1 ISLWL
6 SNAGS
11 ITTFSVDIL
20 YSLPFV
26 SPNNIL
32 LCSIVAAAALIYF
45 PYLMVAAGRFQVGY
59 EMGAPRGMFDKLP
72 EYAQRATWAHQ
83 NSWESF
89 ALYAPAALMAFV
101 VAVPAEQVLGTAVVY
116 LVSRVG
122 YSLFY
127 VLDVPILRSLSWAV
141 SISSIVSLFVAS
153 CQSALV

>member
-1 ISLWL
+1 M
-6 SNAGS
+6 
-11 ITTFSVDIL
+11 DIV

-26 SPNNIL
+26 SDANVL

-45 PYLMVAAGRFQVGY
+45 PYLAVAAGRFQVGY

-72 EYAQRATWAHQ
+72 DYAQRATWAHE

-89 ALYAPAALMAFV
+89 TLYAPATIMAFV
-101 VAVPAEQVLGTAVVY
+101 SGVPAEQVLGSVVIY
-116 LVSRVG
+116 LITRVT

-127 VLDVPILRSLSWAV
+127 ILNVPILRSLSWAF

-153 CQSALV
+153 CQAALA

>member
-1 ISLWL
+1 L
-6 SNAGS
+6 
-11 ITTFSVDIL
+11 DIVFA
-20 YSLPFV
+20 LPFV
-26 SPNNIL
+26 SPSNLL

-45 PYLMVAAGRFQVGY
+45 PYLAVAAGRFQVGY

-101 VAVPAEQVLGTAVVY
+101 VGLPAEQVLSSVVIY
-116 LVSRVG
+116 LATRVT

-127 VLDVPILRSLSWAV
+127 ILNVPILRSLSWAF

-153 CQSALV
+153 TQAALV